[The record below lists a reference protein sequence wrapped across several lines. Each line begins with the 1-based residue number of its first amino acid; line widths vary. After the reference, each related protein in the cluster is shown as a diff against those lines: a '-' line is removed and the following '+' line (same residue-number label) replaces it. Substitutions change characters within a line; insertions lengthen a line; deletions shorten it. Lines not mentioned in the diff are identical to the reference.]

1 MLTLQIMPP
10 LWYTPAFHWTVCV
23 IMLALIV
30 TCYTGRIY
38 KKETAQSWNVFSQ
51 LLVFCLIVVV
61 GLRPLHYAFGD
72 MVNYAG
78 GFRAQEASQQADWIH
93 TFFSFKGEFTFG
105 AIQDF
110 CVQFA
115 DLHTMFLIFAVIY
128 FGAQYWACRRLF
140 GIYWFAPFLAMMCM
154 IDYWGFAVNGIR
166 NGAAANLMILAL
178 TFRRKPLAA
187 IGLGILACGIH
198 KSMLLVGG
206 AAVLALYYKN
216 TKAYLI
222 GWLGCI
228 MLSLT
233 AGRSLSDVLAS
244 SFMSD
249 VDARLSMYAQ
259 YAHDADMMQG
269 FSSTGF
275 RVDFLAYA
283 TVPIVVGYWSIFRK
297 GFTDP
302 IYQWWLNVYLIA
314 NSFWVLMMYAAFNNR
329 FAALSWFIA
338 GIVLTYPFFKIKF
351 VPHQGQIMS
360 FILLTWYTFAFYQN
374 IVRRILLRA

>member
-1 MLTLQIMPP
+1 MPP
-10 LWYTPAFHWTVCV
+10 LWYTPAFQWVVCV

-178 TFRRKPLAA
+178 TFRGKPFVALS
-187 IGLGILACGIH
+187 LGILACGIH
-198 KSMLLVGG
+198 KSMMLVVAAALLS
-206 AAVLALYYKN
+206 LYYKN

-222 GWLGCI
+222 GWCTCVFW
-228 MLSLT
+228 SLL
-233 AGRSLSDVLAS
+233 AGKATSEWLAS
-244 SFMSD
+244 SFLSEADERMSRYMSYTN
-249 VDARLSMYAQ
+249 DAS
-259 YAHDADMMQG
+259 MMQQ

-275 RVDFLAYA
+275 RFDFLLYSA
-283 TVPIVVGYWSIFRK
+283 VPIIVGYWAVYRRSVN
-297 GFTDP
+297 DP
-302 IYQWWLNVYLIA
+302 LYKWWLNVYIIS
-314 NSFWVLMMYAAFNNR
+314 NSFWVLMMYAANSNR
-329 FAALSWFIA
+329 FAALSWFTA
-338 GIVLTYPFFKIKF
+338 GIVLSYPFFKYRFSENQPRMVACVLSI
-351 VPHQGQIMS
+351 
-360 FILLTWYTFAFYQN
+360 WYSFAFYQN
-374 IVRRILLRA
+374 ILRPIIS

>member
-1 MLTLQIMPP
+1 MFALQIMPP
-10 LWYTPAFHWTVCV
+10 LWYTPAFQWVVCV

-178 TFRRKPLAA
+178 TFRGKPFVALS
-187 IGLGILACGIH
+187 LGILACGIH
-198 KSMLLVGG
+198 KSMMLVVAAALLS
-206 AAVLALYYKN
+206 LYYKN

-222 GWLGCI
+222 GWCTCVFW
-228 MLSLT
+228 SLL
-233 AGRSLSDVLAS
+233 AGKATSEWLAS
-244 SFMSD
+244 SFLSEADERMSRYMSYTN
-249 VDARLSMYAQ
+249 DAS
-259 YAHDADMMQG
+259 MMQQ

-275 RVDFLAYA
+275 RFDFLLYSA
-283 TVPIVVGYWSIFRK
+283 VPIIVGYWAVYRRSVN
-297 GFTDP
+297 DP
-302 IYQWWLNVYLIA
+302 LYKWWLNVYIIS
-314 NSFWVLMMYAAFNNR
+314 NSFWVLMMYAANSNR
-329 FAALSWFIA
+329 FAALSWFTA
-338 GIVLTYPFFKIKF
+338 GIVLSYPFFKYRFSENQPRMVACVLSI
-351 VPHQGQIMS
+351 
-360 FILLTWYTFAFYQN
+360 WYSFAFYQN
-374 IVRRILLRA
+374 ILRPIIS

>member
-1 MLTLQIMPP
+1 MFALQIMPP
-10 LWYTPAFHWTVCV
+10 LWYTPAFQWVVCV
-23 IMLALIV
+23 IMVALIV

-178 TFRRKPLAA
+178 TFRGKPLVALS
-187 IGLGILACGIH
+187 LGILACGIH
-198 KSMLLVGG
+198 KSMLLVG
-206 AAVLALYYKN
+206 AAALLSLYYKN

-222 GWLGCI
+222 GWCTCVFW
-228 MLSLT
+228 SLL
-233 AGRSLSDVLAS
+233 AGRSTSEWLAS
-244 SFMSD
+244 SFLSEADERMSQYMSYTN
-249 VDARLSMYAQ
+249 DAS
-259 YAHDADMMQG
+259 MMQQ

-275 RVDFLAYA
+275 RSDFLLYSAI
-283 TVPIVVGYWSIFRK
+283 PILVGYWAVYKRSVN
-297 GFTDP
+297 DP
-302 IYQWWLNVYLIA
+302 LYKWWLNVYMIA
-314 NSFWVLMMYAAFNNR
+314 NSFWVLMMYAANSNR
-329 FAALSWFIA
+329 FAALSWFTA
-338 GIVLTYPFFKIKF
+338 GIVLFYPFFKYRFSENQPRKVACVLSI
-351 VPHQGQIMS
+351 
-360 FILLTWYTFAFYQN
+360 WYSFAFYQN
-374 IVRRILLRA
+374 ILRSIIS